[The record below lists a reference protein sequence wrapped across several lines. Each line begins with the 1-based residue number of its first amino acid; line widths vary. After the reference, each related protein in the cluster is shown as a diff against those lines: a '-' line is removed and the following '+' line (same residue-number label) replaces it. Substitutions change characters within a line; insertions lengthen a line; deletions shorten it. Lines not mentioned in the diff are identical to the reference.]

1 MLRLVL
7 VACSVL
13 CISACT
19 AFSVRPGS
27 STAGD
32 SYRKLL
38 ASTTIGVVIPDDGG
52 HVVATARRFADKLQQ
67 SGVFAQ
73 VVLLPNDEADPQ
85 IILSNYSGNDLELAQ
100 GFQCFEPMLTVL
112 SLGVVPGYCSHKE
125 VSSFVLTGKN
135 GQSVRFEGMTY
146 THKAVFGWVALP
158 LGVAPGWSFSER
170 RETSNALRAW
180 FESQEQAVR
189 RLLQ

>member
-7 VACSVL
+7 LACLAL
-13 CISACT
+13 CLSACT
-19 AFSVRPGS
+19 AFSVRPS
-27 STAGD
+27 SSAAED

-38 ASTTIGVVIPDDGG
+38 ASTTVGVVIPDDSA
-52 HVVATARRFADKLQQ
+52 HVVATARRFAEKLEG
-67 SGVFAQ
+67 SGLFAR
-73 VVLLPNDEADPQ
+73 VVLLPNDEAAPQ
-85 IILSNYSGNDLELAQ
+85 LILSNYFGNDLELAQ

-112 SLGVVPGYCSHKE
+112 SLGVVPGYCSQKQ

-135 GQSVRFEGMTY
+135 GQSVRFEEMTY

-170 RETSNALRAW
+170 RGTSDALLAW
-180 FESQEQAVR
+180 LESQEPAVR